1 MFKLQVVQR
10 ARCVGAD
17 NKGGL
22 CAGSCNEPPALA
34 ELFAFGSHLGFCTQP
49 NVTLACFRAR
59 FFLWN
64 LQNHQQSINVFPPLW
79 WALCFLHLPLMI
91 WCRRK
96 SPKNLYYSCNAWKM
110 RQYICEK
117 WVSLALCQFWVL
129 EISCLVVLRLKPFWQ
144 MFTQKVAFGLYLI
157 PSPVQVDKNI
167 ERIRLLLCVYCVG
180 FRAA

>member
-34 ELFAFGSHLGFCTQP
+34 ELFAFGSHLGSCTQP
-49 NVTLACFRAR
+49 NVTLACFRAQA
-59 FFLWN
+59 FYDICKIINNQSTCSPLFDGLFAFCTFLWWYGAGVN
-64 LQNHQQSINVFPPLW
+64 RLKIFIILATPGCGKIFAKNGSAWI
-79 WALCFLHLPLMI
+79 CF
-91 WCRRK
+91 
-96 SPKNLYYSCNAWKM
+96 
-110 RQYICEK
+110 
-117 WVSLALCQFWVL
+117 QFWVL
-129 EISCLVVLRLKPFWQ
+129 EISCLVVLRLKTFWQ

-167 ERIRLLLCVYCVG
+167 ERIYMPLCVYCVG

>member
-1 MFKLQVVQR
+1 MFKLQAVQR

-34 ELFAFGSHLGFCTQP
+34 ELFAFGSHLGSCTQP

-59 FFLWN
+59 AFYDICKIIPPSFMGSLLFCTFLWWYVAGVN
-64 LQNHQQSINVFPPLW
+64 RLKIFIIRATPGRCGKIFAKNGSAWI
-79 WALCFLHLPLMI
+79 CF
-91 WCRRK
+91 
-96 SPKNLYYSCNAWKM
+96 
-110 RQYICEK
+110 
-117 WVSLALCQFWVL
+117 QFWGL

-144 MFTQKVAFGLYLI
+144 LFTQKVAFGLYLI

-167 ERIRLLLCVYCVG
+167 ARIHLPLCVHCVG